1 MHISGIVMENMVI
14 SARKGIDIQEASDI
28 TFRNVRIESSAAE
41 PLVDILQSDRI
52 HFDGLKYLP
61 GTPLLF
67 RVSGERSAAVN
78 WKNIDTKAAQ
88 KLISY
93 ELGAVA
99 ASDQKN

>member
-28 TFRNVRIESSAAE
+28 TFRNVRIESPAAE
-41 PLVDILQSDRI
+41 PLVDILQSNRI
-52 HFDGLKYLP
+52 HFDGLKYAP

-99 ASDQKN
+99 AGDQKN